1 MTKNSREQK
10 NKRLRSLIL
19 LLFLT
24 IVLLSTSTYAW
35 FTANRTVTI
44 EAIDISVAASSGL
57 QISTNAKD
65 WKTLITNDDIIN
77 VTDYTNPVNQVPNVL
92 SPVSTT
98 GAVSNGKMVFFD
110 GAVEGDE
117 DNGGAMSLTASAAH
131 AEVNES
137 GDNTVGH
144 FVAFDIF
151 LKTEDNNVPIYL
163 TNGSGVRVTEG
174 EADKGLQ
181 NAARYGFIIEGNV
194 ASTAS
199 HTTAQAQLT
208 GTSSIIVEPNYDA
221 HTINGVNNA
230 LTYYDKNDVQEA
242 SSGADY
248 VPYIGV
254 KAAIT
259 TPIILNKTNAWNTY
273 DSSKFGT
280 IANLMRTNVAYS
292 DGGAGYEAYNASGT
306 KEPHLLQVFTLRS
319 GITKVRVYMWV
330 EGQDIDCEN
339 AASGAFISYKLG
351 FTLDDEE

>member
-1 MTKNSREQK
+1 MAKRKRE
-10 NKRLRSLIL
+10 NKRLKSLIL

-65 WKTLITNDDIIN
+65 WKTLITNDDIIS
-77 VTDYTNPVNQVPNVL
+77 VTDYTNAVNQVPNVL
-92 SPVSTT
+92 APVSTNGT
-98 GAVSNGKMVFFD
+98 VSNGKMVFFD

-117 DNGGAMSLTASAAH
+117 DNGGAMSLTTSVAH
-131 AEVNES
+131 AEVHES

-163 TNGSGVRVTEG
+163 TNGSGVTVTEG

-199 HTTAQAQLT
+199 YATAQAQLS
-208 GTSSIIVEPNYDA
+208 GTSSIIIEPNYDA

-230 LTYYDKNDVQEA
+230 LSYYDKNDVVEA
-242 SSGADY
+242 SSGAPY
-248 VPYIGV
+248 VPYVGV

-259 TPIILNKTNAWNTY
+259 SPIILNKTNAWNAY
-273 DSSKFGT
+273 DSSKFGSV
-280 IANLMRTNVAYS
+280 ANLMRTNVAYS
-292 DGGAGYEAYNASGT
+292 DGGAGYIGVDATGT
-306 KEPHLLQVFTLRS
+306 QAAHLLQVFTLRS
-319 GITKVRVYMWV
+319 GITKIRVYMWV

-339 AASGAFISYKLG
+339 AASGAFISYKMG
-351 FTLDDEE
+351 FTLDDDD

>member
-1 MTKNSREQK
+1 MAKRKRE
-10 NKRLRSLIL
+10 NKRLKSLIL

-77 VTDYTNPVNQVPNVL
+77 VTDYTNAVNQVPNVL
-92 SPVSTT
+92 APVSTT
-98 GAVSNGKMVFFD
+98 GAVSNGRMVFFD

-117 DNGGAMSLTASAAH
+117 NNGGAMSLTTSVAH
-131 AEVNES
+131 AEVHES

-163 TNGSGVRVTEG
+163 TNGSGVTVTEG

-199 HTTAQAQLT
+199 YATAQAQLS

-230 LTYYDKNDVQEA
+230 LSYYDKNDVQEA
-242 SSGADY
+242 SSGAAY
-248 VPYIGV
+248 VPYVGV
-254 KAAIT
+254 KAAIA
-259 TPIILNKTNAWNTY
+259 TPIILNRTNAWNSY
-273 DSSKFGT
+273 DSSKFGSVT
-280 IANLMRTNVAYS
+280 NLLKTNVAYS
-292 DGGAGYEAYNASGT
+292 DGGSGYIGIDASNT
-306 KEPHLLQVFTLRS
+306 QADHLLQVFTLRS
-319 GITKVRVYMWV
+319 GITKIRVYMWV

-339 AASGAFISYKLG
+339 AASGAFISYKMG
-351 FTLDDEE
+351 FSLDDDD

>member
-1 MTKNSREQK
+1 MAKRKEEK
-10 NKRLRSLIL
+10 KKRLRSLIL

-35 FTANRTVTI
+35 FTANRSVSI

-65 WKTLITNDDIIN
+65 WKTLITNTDITE
-77 VTDYTNPVNQVPNVL
+77 VTDYTAAVNQVPNVL
-92 SPVSTT
+92 APVSTT

-110 GAVEGDE
+110 GAVQGDE
-117 DNGGAMSLTASAAH
+117 DNGGAMSLTASTAH
-131 AEVNES
+131 EEVNES

-151 LKTEDNNVPIYL
+151 LKTEDNDVPIYL
-163 TNGSGVRVTEG
+163 TNGSGVKVTEG

-199 HTTAQAQLT
+199 HTTAQAQAT
-208 GTSSIIVEPNYDA
+208 GTSSIIVEPNFDA

-230 LTYYDKNDVQEA
+230 LTYYDKDDVEER
-242 SSGADY
+242 SSGAAY
-248 VPYIGV
+248 VPYVGV
-254 KAAIT
+254 KAAIA
-259 TPIILNKTNAWNTY
+259 TPIVLNKTNAWNTY

-280 IANLMRTNVAYS
+280 ITNLMRTNVAYS
-292 DGGAGYEAYNASGT
+292 DGGAGYEAYGTSGT
-306 KEPHLLQVFTLRS
+306 KEDHLLQVFTLRS
-319 GITKVRVYMWV
+319 GITKIRVYMWV

>member
-1 MTKNSREQK
+1 MTKKKEQK
-10 NKRLRSLIL
+10 KKRLKSLIL

-24 IVLLSTSTYAW
+24 IILLSTSTYAW
-35 FTANRTVTI
+35 FTANRTVSI
-44 EAIDISVAASSGL
+44 QAIDISVAASSGL

-92 SPVSTT
+92 APVSTN
-98 GAVSNGKMVFFD
+98 GSVSNGRMVFFD
-110 GAVEGDE
+110 GAVQGDE
-117 DNGGAMSLTASAAH
+117 TNGGAMSLTTSAAH

-151 LKTEDNNVPIYL
+151 LKTEDNNVPIFL
-163 TNGSGVRVTEG
+163 TNGSGVTVTEG

-208 GTSSIIVEPNYDA
+208 GTSSIIIEPNYDA

-230 LTYYDKNDVQEA
+230 ATYYDKNDVQEA
-242 SSGADY
+242 SSGATY
-248 VPYIGV
+248 VPYVGV

-259 TPIILNKTNAWNTY
+259 TPIILNRTNAWNTY
-273 DSSKFGT
+273 DSSKFG
-280 IANLMRTNVAYS
+280 AVSNLMRTNVAYS
-292 DGGAGYEAYNASGT
+292 DGGSSYEAYDASGT
-306 KEPHLLQVFTLRS
+306 KADHLLQVFSLRS
-319 GITKVRVYMWV
+319 GITKIRVYMWV

-339 AASGAFISYKLG
+339 AASGAFISYKMG
-351 FTLDDEE
+351 FTLDDED

>member
-1 MTKNSREQK
+1 MTKKKEQRK
-10 NKRLRSLIL
+10 KRLKSLIL

-24 IVLLSTSTYAW
+24 IILLSTSTYAW
-35 FTANRTVTI
+35 FTANRTVSI
-44 EAIDISVAASSGL
+44 QAIDISVAASSGL

-92 SPVSTT
+92 APVSTN
-98 GAVSNGKMVFFD
+98 GSVSNGRMVFFD
-110 GAVEGDE
+110 GAVQGDE
-117 DNGGAMSLTASAAH
+117 TNGGAMSLTTSAAH

-151 LKTEDNNVPIYL
+151 LKTEDNNVPIFL
-163 TNGSGVRVTEG
+163 TNGSGVTVTEG

-208 GTSSIIVEPNYDA
+208 GTASIIIEPNYDA

-230 LTYYDKNDVQEA
+230 ATYYDKNDVQEA
-242 SSGADY
+242 SSGATY
-248 VPYIGV
+248 VPYVGV

-259 TPIILNKTNAWNTY
+259 TPIILNRTNAWNTY
-273 DSSKFGT
+273 DSSKFG
-280 IANLMRTNVAYS
+280 AVSNLMRTNVAYS
-292 DGGAGYEAYNASGT
+292 DGGSSYEAYDASGT
-306 KEPHLLQVFTLRS
+306 KADHLLQVFTLRS
-319 GITKVRVYMWV
+319 GITKIRVYMWV

-339 AASGAFISYKLG
+339 AASGAFISYKMG
-351 FTLDDEE
+351 FTLDDED

>member
-1 MTKNSREQK
+1 MTNNKKERK
-10 NKRLRSLIL
+10 NKKLKSLVL

-35 FTANRTVTI
+35 FTANRTVSI

-77 VTDYTNPVNQVPNVL
+77 VTDYTNAVNQVPNVL
-92 SPVSTT
+92 APVSTVGT
-98 GAVSNGKMVFFD
+98 VSNGKIVFFD
-110 GAVEGDE
+110 GAVEGDD
-117 DNGGAMSLTASAAH
+117 DNGGAMSLTTSATH
-131 AEVNES
+131 AEVHES

-163 TNGSGVRVTEG
+163 TNGSGVKVTEG

-181 NAARYGFIIEGNV
+181 YAARYGFVIEGNV

-199 HTTAQAQLT
+199 HTSAQALAT

-230 LTYYDKNDVQEA
+230 LTYYDKNDVQEL
-242 SSGADY
+242 SSGATY
-248 VPYIGV
+248 VPYVGV
-254 KAAIT
+254 KAAIA
-259 TPIILNKTNAWNTY
+259 TPIVLNRTNAWNTY
-273 DSSKFGT
+273 DTSKFGPIT
-280 IANLMRTNVAYS
+280 NLMRTNVAYS
-292 DGGAGYEAYNASGT
+292 DGGAGYVAYDASNT
-306 KEPHLLQVFTLRS
+306 QSAHLLQVFTLRS
-319 GITKVRVYMWV
+319 GITKIRVYMWV

-339 AASGAFISYKLG
+339 AASGAFISYKIG
-351 FTLDDEE
+351 FTLDDDV